1 MITGYPKPPTHV
13 SVLEVTTD
21 SVLLSWRKT
30 SWPRSVYVRYRL
42 IDSRMS
48 TIYQELFHTPG
59 TNRVRVSGLSK
70 DSVYEFFVA
79 FVNDEGCSEASEPQ
93 YATTEP
99 PGTAAILYLP

>member
-1 MITGYPKPPTHV
+1 
-13 SVLEVTTD
+13 
-21 SVLLSWRKT
+21 
-30 SWPRSVYVRYRL
+30 
-42 IDSRMS
+42 MS